1 MNRIKFGTDGWRA
14 VIARDFTTENVA
26 RVALACSTWLLRK
39 YREATVVI
47 GYDSRFGGPM
57 FAETAAKIFG
67 SKGIRVILT
76 DRFTSTPVV
85 SFVVNMMKAELGVM
99 ITASHNPSEYNGFKL
114 KGTHGGPL
122 FDDDVRDIENMIDYD
137 YQLDLDM
144 IRIDT
149 LIDRDVLTIGNI
161 EEYYVQHV
169 SENFDLPALR
179 EHAGSVAFDPM
190 YGSGQNIL
198 GAILPGIKIIHNKQD
213 FAFGNTSPEPLEKNL
228 GEFVNFVASDPE
240 LKLGIAVDGD
250 ADRIAMLDEHGRY
263 IDSHH
268 IILLLIH
275 FLAGYKGETG
285 SVITGFSSTVKIEKL
300 AQHYGLPVKRVKIGF
315 KEISRHIVKEDV
327 LVGGEESGGITIKG
341 YIAERDG
348 IWMGL
353 TILQFIHESGK
364 SLSELLDEI
373 DSITGSFAFARS
385 DLHIEKD
392 LKNRVLDKCQKGK
405 FGAFGSH
412 SVEKVEDLDGFKY
425 FFDENSWFMIRPS
438 GTEPILR
445 TYAEAP
451 SMDEAQDLLRSGYEA
466 IMSS

>member
-14 VIARDFTTENVA
+14 IIARDFTNENVA

-47 GYDSRFGGPM
+47 GYDTRFGGPM

-99 ITASHNPSEYNGFKL
+99 ITASHNPFEYNGFKL

-122 FDDDVRDIENMIDYD
+122 FDDDVKDIENMIDYD

-144 IRIDT
+144 IKIDT

-169 SENFDLPALR
+169 SENFDLPALQ

-228 GEFVNFVASDPE
+228 GEFQNFVASDPE

-250 ADRIAMLDEHGRY
+250 ADRIAILDEHGRY

-275 FLAGYKGETG
+275 YLAGYKGETG
-285 SVITGFSSTVKIEKL
+285 SIITGFSSTVKIEKL

-341 YIAERDG
+341 HIAERDG

-364 SLSELLDEI
+364 SLGELLNEI

-405 FGAFGSH
+405 FGTFGTR
-412 SVEKVEDLDGFKY
+412 SVERTENLDGYKY
-425 FFDENSWFMIRPS
+425 FFDENSWFMIRAS

-451 SMDEAQDLLRSGYEA
+451 SEEEAQDLLKSGYEA

>member
-26 RVALACSTWLLRK
+26 RVALACSTWLLKK

-47 GYDSRFGGPM
+47 GYDCRFGGPM

-99 ITASHNPSEYNGFKL
+99 ITASHNPPDYNGFKL

-122 FDDDVRDIENMIDYD
+122 FDEDVRDIENMIDYEN
-137 YQLDLDM
+137 QLDLDM
-144 IRIDT
+144 IRIDN
-149 LIDRDVLTIGNI
+149 LVESDILTIGNI

-169 SENFDLPALR
+169 SENFDLAELR
-179 EHAGSVAFDPM
+179 KYAGSIAFDPM

-198 GAILPGIKIIHNKQD
+198 GAILPGIKVIHQKQD
-213 FAFGNTSPEPLEKNL
+213 YAFGNLSPEPLEKNL
-228 GEFVNFVASDPE
+228 GEFLSFVRNDPE
-240 LKLGIAVDGD
+240 IKLGIAVDGD
-250 ADRIAMLDEHGRY
+250 ADRIALVDENGNY

-275 FLAGYKGETG
+275 FLAGYKGLTG
-285 SVITGFSSTVKIEKL
+285 SMITGFSSTVKIETL
-300 AQHYGLPVKRVKIGF
+300 ARHYGLTVKRVKIGF
-315 KEISRHIVKEDV
+315 KEISRHMVKEDV
-327 LVGGEESGGITIKG
+327 LVGGEESGGISVKG
-341 YIAERDG
+341 HIAERDG

-353 TILQFIHESGK
+353 IILRFMHESGK
-364 SLSELLDEI
+364 SLSELIHEI
-373 DSITGSFAFARS
+373 YSITGSFSFARS

-405 FGAFGSH
+405 FTHF
-412 SVEKVEDLDGFKY
+412 
-425 FFDENSWFMIRPS
+425 R
-438 GTEPILR
+438 
-445 TYAEAP
+445 
-451 SMDEAQDLLRSGYEA
+451 
-466 IMSS
+466 